1 MILPKFKEGDL
12 VSASDWNLIASEV
25 NRIWGSEAGP
35 GLRLTKGEPWRISS
49 TAAIGSASLEFNG
62 PVWQIYVYRPTGA
75 DDYDVNAAPSAIFL
89 TGPFTQTG
97 TVNTKRIARLKW
109 SGSRTVADA
118 QFAANGG
125 INLATGGQYLQ
136 QRMAKVPATGAMLF
150 LGQTSDSTWLDGNN
164 GVFWAANPTTGQRLF
179 SPWANVESVAPGYR
193 DDSMTGIASGGDTIA
208 LSAGVLSG
216 GDPGI
221 MLFDTSGNVVETS
234 PGDYVFSNGSASSYF
249 WLCAKPGNGYLFEN
263 NAANPNPK
271 VHAITASAAG
281 GITLNATWEAN
292 AGTGGNSSASNPI
305 PPFIPS
311 DRQSFRFF
319 FPEWNG
325 TTYGSILPPFTEIV
339 SLETDGSL
347 LGTDLLA
354 WIPSPLFGQ
363 QQQPLACG
371 PTVGD
376 YIFTSNAYD
385 TLYLIFDSLYK
396 IIPPGDFNGVIT
408 DAKYF
413 RQRNDGTHQ
422 IIVCGEFTEYLGE
435 PAPYLVFI
443 DQDGNRL
450 SDLEWP

>member
-1 MILPKFKEGDL
+1 M
-12 VSASDWNLIASEV
+12 SASDWNLIASEV

-109 SGSRTVADA
+109 NGSRTVADA

-150 LGQTSDSTWLDGNN
+150 LGQTSDSTWLDGDN

-179 SPWANVESVAPGYR
+179 SPWASVESVAPGYR
-193 DDSMTGIASGGDTIA
+193 DDSPTGIASYGDTIA
-208 LSAGVLSG
+208 VSSG
-216 GDPGI
+216 IISGINPGL
-221 MLFDTSGNVVETS
+221 MLFNTSGNPVEVSSGNYVFKDSISSSYYWLIAS
-234 PGDYVFSNGSASSYF
+234 PGV
-249 WLCAKPGNGYLFEN
+249 GYLFESK
-263 NAANPNPK
+263 AGEGTQPY
-271 VHAITASAAG
+271 VHQITGTVAG
-281 GITLNATWEAN
+281 GIDFDATWQANVIAGDEADRAAPPILD
-292 AGTGGNSSASNPI
+292 AGRNYLMMTLSPTGWQDTGSVHYPVTPMSQIQVTGANRGLYIGDLSVIGLFDSMIPLSAGPT
-305 PPFIPS
+305 PTP
-311 DRQSFRFF
+311 
-319 FPEWNG
+319 
-325 TTYGSILPPFTEIV
+325 YGSADCIFQKSDQTE
-339 SLETDGSL
+339 LH
-347 LGTDLLA
+347 
-354 WIPSPLFGQ
+354 
-363 QQQPLACG
+363 
-371 PTVGD
+371 
-376 YIFTSNAYD
+376 
-385 TLYLIFDSLYK
+385 LYLDGFLTTLTVSN
-396 IIPPGDFNGVIT
+396 GDFNGVVV

-413 RQRNDGTHQ
+413 RQRSDGTHQ
-422 IIVCGEFTEYLGE
+422 IIVCGEFTEYKGE

-443 DQDGNRL
+443 DQYGNRL